1 MLAPIK
7 VILVTFLSLPDN
19 DAVLFSLI
27 VTVLLLPVTT
37 KSISAVP
44 LAAAVPTL
52 IVVVLLLPVKACIIL
67 LLAAA
72 EFDPTVTVEV
82 LLLPVCQRV
91 NSCVAPI
98 TYAAIILLLPI

>member
-27 VTVLLLPVTT
+27 VTVLLLPVAT

-44 LAAAVPTL
+44 LAADVPTL
-52 IVVVLLLPVKACIIL
+52 TVVVLLLPVKVCMIL
-67 LLAAA
+67 LPAAA
-72 EFDPTVTVEV
+72 EFEPTATVEV
-82 LLLPVCQRV
+82 LLLPACLRV
-91 NSCVAPI
+91 NVCVAP
-98 TYAAIILLLPI
+98 TTDDAIVLLLPI